1 MKGPWVIFQ
10 VK

>member
-1 MKGPWVIFQ
+1 VIFQ